1 MNELT
6 SKQFYSILKSEE
18 INPDDLPALVVKKFV
33 KSKKILATAESCTG
47 GYISKC
53 VTEVSGSSG
62 MFECGVCSYANRIKT
77 KVLGVDEQILSTV
90 GAVSYETAK
99 AMAEGVRA
107 LADSDV
113 AVSTTGIA
121 GPTGGTPEKPVGLVY
136 IACASDEGTEVYKC
150 LLGDVENADREKIRR
165 AATDVALWLALSAIN

>member
-1 MNELT
+1 MIEINAAEFYQLLNDNNIDENEL
-6 SKQFYSILKSEE
+6 QC
-18 INPDDLPALVVKKFV
+18 LVVQKLNKLKKTV
-33 KSKKILATAESCTG
+33 ATAESCTG

-136 IACASDEGTEVYKC
+136 IACASDKGTEVYKC
-150 LLGDVENADREKIRR
+150 LLGDAENADRETIRR